1 MTKED
6 TMVGKEHN
14 NVNNNDFLFVFW
26 DLKKNKYYQ
35 KCYIFFFIIY

>member
-26 DLKKNKYYQ
+26 D
-35 KCYIFFFIIY
+35 